1 MLLPAFIDKLH
12 EELSLGHTKEA
23 MLLINNTTDTAPGQS
38 VLEKCDAVCFM
49 RGRIKFLKPEN
60 EEEVNPTQGQ
70 MFACYGPNNKK
81 FKEIFGKIGVLR

>member
-12 EELSLGHTKEA
+12 EELSLGHK
-23 MLLINNTTDTAPGQS
+23 S
-38 VLEKCDAVCFM
+38 DAVCFM

-70 MFACYGPNNKK
+70 MFAYYGPYNKK